1 MEIFVYVQKL
11 ESFNILDVPIDVVS
25 KVERIVAGTEK
36 MGIMIG
42 WLDKVI
48 RDVCG
53 KRVHSSLMQEN
64 Q

>member
-48 RDVCG
+48 RDVCA